1 MLLKCLHKCFKKRCV
16 FNICN
21 FSSIK
26 LIMKNCKCKKKKKH
40 IWLKIFVAITIV
52 VCVICAYFH
61 FYVNPQ
67 IVSTNI
73 AHIKAN
79 TTSIVDGAISKTLGG
94 NTYEDL
100 ISISKD
106 SQGKITLISVNSKNV
121 NALNNEII
129 SFVQTALSV
138 SNKLFFEVSL
148 GCFTGITAL
157 NSLGPNIKIQMT
169 PIGSVSTKFVS
180 KFSQAGI
187 NQTSHKIFLQITTE
201 VCAIMPLYTQN
212 VVVTSQVLVT
222 ESIIIGEVPD
232 VYLNS
237 NAINNALNLVP

>member
-1 MLLKCLHKCFKKRCV
+1 
-16 FNICN
+16 
-21 FSSIK
+21 
-26 LIMKNCKCKKKKKH
+26 MKNCKCKKKKKH

-52 VCVICAYFH
+52 VCAICAYFH
-61 FYVNPQ
+61 LYVNPQ

-79 TTSIVDGAISKTLGG
+79 TTNIVDGAILKTLGG

-138 SNKLFFEVSL
+138 SNKLFFEVPL
-148 GCFTGITAL
+148 GCFTGIAAL
-157 NSLGPNIKIQMT
+157 NSLGPNVKIQMT

>member
-1 MLLKCLHKCFKKRCV
+1 
-16 FNICN
+16 
-21 FSSIK
+21 
-26 LIMKNCKCKKKKKH
+26 MKNCKCKKKKKH

-52 VCVICAYFH
+52 VCGICAYFH

-79 TTSIVDGAISKTLGG
+79 TTNIVDGAISKTLGG

-138 SNKLFFEVSL
+138 SNKLFFEVPL

-157 NSLGPNIKIQMT
+157 NSLGPNVKVQMT

-187 NQTSHKIFLQITTE
+187 NQTLHKIFLQITTE

-222 ESIIIGEVPD
+222 ESVIIGEVPD

-237 NAINNALNLVP
+237 NTINNALNLVP